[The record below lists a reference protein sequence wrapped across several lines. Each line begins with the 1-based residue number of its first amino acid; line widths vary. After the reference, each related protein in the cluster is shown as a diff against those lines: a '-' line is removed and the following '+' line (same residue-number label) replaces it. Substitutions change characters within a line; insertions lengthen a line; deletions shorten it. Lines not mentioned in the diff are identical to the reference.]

1 MARLGFEARITVR
14 ALHPNRFGMCSP
26 APSKR
31 VFHEPLEAEDNQ
43 PDAERRDGCCAKC
56 EGDHHADHMNLPAYS
71 WRTLPHRAGAWSSN
85 FKLTHYPSSGEV
97 ARALRVP
104 PCIRRSR
111 RKRYRRGLQSQR
123 HTQIGMISTKTKLIC
138 RPSRRR

>member
-14 ALHPNRFGMCSP
+14 ALHPNRFDMCSP

-43 PDAERRDGCCAKC
+43 PHAERRDGCCAKC
-56 EGDHHADHMNLPAYS
+56 EGDHNTDHMNLPAYS

-85 FKLTHYPSSGEV
+85 FKLTQTRPAARWLGRCVCRHASGDPGENDTDEGSSPSGT
-97 ARALRVP
+97 
-104 PCIRRSR
+104 
-111 RKRYRRGLQSQR
+111 RKSA
-123 HTQIGMISTKTKLIC
+123 
-138 RPSRRR
+138 

>member
-14 ALHPNRFGMCSP
+14 ALHPNRFDMCSP

-71 WRTLPHRAGAWSSN
+71 WRTLPHRAGAMAVK
-85 FKLTHYPSSGEV
+85 FQTD
-97 ARALRVP
+97 ALPVQADRF
-104 PCIRRSR
+104 
-111 RKRYRRGLQSQR
+111 LQEA
-123 HTQIGMISTKTKLIC
+123 
-138 RPSRRR
+138 

>member
-56 EGDHHADHMNLPAYS
+56 EGDHHAHHMNLPAYS
-71 WRTLPHRAGAWSSN
+71 WRTLPHRAGAWPSN
-85 FKLTHYPSSGEV
+85 FKLTHYPSRLIVSSRMHSVGNPAE
-97 ARALRVP
+97 RPYPLGGVP
-104 PCIRRSR
+104 LCAGP
-111 RKRYRRGLQSQR
+111 
-123 HTQIGMISTKTKLIC
+123 
-138 RPSRRR
+138 RPG